1 MNEREP
7 TKEPSFDLHWG
18 KEVLRC
24 TPKNTKAYLY
34 ENEEYDHLF
43 YITEETET
51 GYLGYHFYRK
61 IVGEH
66 FDMIIKKMINDG
78 YDVYSMDEI
87 SEEDLEAY
95 HKACGKEPETHE
107 VSQRGENKI
116 AFLKYILEK
125 ELLVADDFNGSS
137 ELYI

>member
-7 TKEPSFDLHWG
+7 TKEPSFDLH
-18 KEVLRC
+18 
-24 TPKNTKAYLY
+24 
-34 ENEEYDHLF
+34 
-43 YITEETET
+43 
-51 GYLGYHFYRK
+51 
-61 IVGEH
+61 
-66 FDMIIKKMINDG
+66 
-78 YDVYSMDEI
+78 YSMDEI

-95 HKACGKEPETHE
+95 HKACGKELETHE

-116 AFLKYILEK
+116 AFLKCILEK